1 VDVEAHLEQL
11 DQLVAEG
18 RPVPLSGL
26 VLVNRHDAEDL
37 VAEARAALP
46 EDLRQARWILKERD
60 ELLEAGARE
69 ADAVRAD
76 ARAEAE
82 RLVSETEVVRAAR
95 REAERVLAE
104 ADERSRV
111 LRLEAEDY
119 VDAKLANFSEVLD
132 RAMDEV
138 ERGRERLRQ
147 GLGTS
152 DGAVVSTSA
161 PHRVLPDD
169 GAAVRHGG
177 AAPAGGYLF
186 DQERAQD

>member
-1 VDVEAHLEQL
+1 MDVEAHLEQL

-26 VLVNRHDAEDL
+26 VMVSRHDAEDL

-60 ELLEAGARE
+60 ELLDAAARQ
-69 ADAVRAD
+69 ADTLRAD
-76 ARAEAE
+76 ARGEVD

-104 ADERSRV
+104 ANERSRV

-119 VDAKLANFSEVLD
+119 VDAKLADFSAVLD
-132 RAMDEV
+132 RTMDEV
-138 ERGRERLRQ
+138 ERGRDRLRQ
-147 GLGTS
+147 GLGTP
-152 DGAVVSTSA
+152 DGAVVR
-161 PHRVLPDD
+161 PLHPGD
-169 GAAVRHGG
+169 GP
-177 AAPAGGYLF
+177 PAGHLF
-186 DQERAQD
+186 DQERTED